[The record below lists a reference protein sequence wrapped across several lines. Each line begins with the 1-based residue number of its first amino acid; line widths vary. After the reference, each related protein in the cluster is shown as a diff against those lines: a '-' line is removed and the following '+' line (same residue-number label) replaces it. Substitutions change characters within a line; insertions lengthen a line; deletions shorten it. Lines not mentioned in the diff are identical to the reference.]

1 MKMAFGCWLNILIVD
16 DDNHHPQSKKQHKD
30 FSHQQ
35 TVVLDTAYLDAANT
49 RPHHQFQT
57 FKNQIPLL
65 QHNITI
71 WYSSTPILSKTSRPA
86 TLHNTNRTEPP
97 CHANRNEPA
106 TDEPNRPYLR
116 FPRTE
121 TNLNEPKPS
130 CVLLCDVLFCDVLLC
145 YVLLCDVL
153 FCDVLLRGVLLCDV
167 LLCDV
172 SFCDVLLCGVLVCDV
187 LLCDVLLCDVL
198 LCDVLLC
205 DVLFCDVLLCYVLL

>member
-1 MKMAFGCWLNILIVD
+1 MPENDFRHMKMAFGCWLNLCRPRLDFDSWKWFSRNENAVGNGSVNFTVNWLDVRILIVD
-16 DDNHHPQSKKQHKD
+16 DDNHYPQSKKQHKH

-57 FKNQIPLL
+57 FKNKIPLL

-86 TLHNTNRTEPP
+86 TLHNTNRTEP
-97 CHANRNEPA
+97 NRHVTRTETNRH
-106 TDEPNRPYLR
+106 TDEPNRPCLR

-130 CVLLCDVLFCDVLLC
+130 CIYYSILLWKISLYHFVSIILLGFKN
-145 YVLLCDVL
+145 V
-153 FCDVLLRGVLLCDV
+153 GPP
-167 LLCDV
+167 
-172 SFCDVLLCGVLVCDV
+172 
-187 LLCDVLLCDVL
+187 
-198 LCDVLLC
+198 
-205 DVLFCDVLLCYVLL
+205 

>member
-1 MKMAFGCWLNILIVD
+1 MPENDFRHMKIAFGCWLNLCRPRLDFDSWKWFSQNENAVGNGSVNFTVHWLDVRILIVD
-16 DDNHHPQSKKQHKD
+16 DDNHYPQSKKQHI
-30 FSHQQ
+30 
-35 TVVLDTAYLDAANT
+35 LDTAYLDAANT

-97 CHANRNEPA
+97 CPANRNEPA

-130 CVLLCDVLFCDVLLC
+130 CI
-145 YVLLCDVL
+145 YNYNYIYIYHI
-153 FCDVLLRGVLLCDV
+153 
-167 LLCDV
+167 
-172 SFCDVLLCGVLVCDV
+172 S
-187 LLCDVLLCDVL
+187 
-198 LCDVLLC
+198 
-205 DVLFCDVLLCYVLL
+205 YINSI